1 MEKLAI
7 ENINMLWGLV
17 MVPIFIIL
25 FFWYRVWRQKRIEKI
40 GDEDLVNALAP
51 DHSNRK
57 PWIKTA
63 LWSLILILLVLSLA
77 NPQTGSKLETIKRKG
92 VDLVIALDVSK
103 SMLAEDISPNRL
115 EKSKLFVSK
124 LIDNLKGDRIGLIVY
139 AGQAYAQ
146 MAITSDYSAA
156 KMFLKT
162 VNTNIVSTQGTDI
175 AGAILMAEGFLKKSE
190 TKNKVLYIISDGE
203 NHENGALEAVQTAK
217 GNGIFVHTLGVGRT
231 DGGPIPLK
239 RGGNDFKK
247 DREGNVVITKLDNEM
262 LKKIALE
269 GGGSYAELINIQSSV
284 DFILDEIN
292 KLEKTEFDSKR
303 YADYEDQYQWF
314 LGLAIIFLILEFFT
328 PMSKTRVLR
337 KLNLFNE
344 NN

>member
-17 MVPIFIIL
+17 LVPLFITL
-25 FFWYRVWRQKRIEKI
+25 FLWYRVWRKKRIAKI
-40 GDEDLVNALAP
+40 GDIDLVNALAP
-51 DHSNRK
+51 SHSQRK
-57 PWIKTA
+57 PWIKMA
-63 LWSLILILLVLSLA
+63 LWSLVLVLLVLSLA
-77 NPQTGSKLETIKRKG
+77 NPQTGSKLETIKREG

-115 EKSKLFVSK
+115 EKAKLFVSK

-175 AGAILMAEGFLKKSE
+175 AGAINMAEGYLQKSG

-203 NHENGALEAVQTAK
+203 NHEQGALDAVK
-217 GNGIFVHTLGVGRT
+217 EVKNNGVYVHALGVGRPE
-231 DGGPIPLK
+231 GGPIPLK
-239 RGGNDFKK
+239 RGSNDFKK

-269 GGGSYAELINIQSSV
+269 GGGSYAELINVQSSI
-284 DFILDEIN
+284 DFFLDEIN

-314 LGLAIIFLILEFFT
+314 LGLAVILLIIEFFT
-328 PMSKTRVLR
+328 PMSKTRWLR